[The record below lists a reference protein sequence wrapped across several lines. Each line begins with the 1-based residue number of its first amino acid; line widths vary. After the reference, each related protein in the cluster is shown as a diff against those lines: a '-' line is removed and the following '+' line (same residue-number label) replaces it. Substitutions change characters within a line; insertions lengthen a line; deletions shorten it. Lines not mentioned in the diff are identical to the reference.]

1 MVRCGCFWGALCEF
15 EKKVIECHSGSRYK
29 DEYLAEIKK
38 VRKLLEED

>member
-1 MVRCGCFWGALCEF
+1 MVRCGCFWGTLDEF
-15 EKKVIECHSGSRYK
+15 EEKVIKVHKGSRYE